1 MMRKNQKGQA
11 LIEFVLILPVIILLI
26 FGFIDLGRIVVENS
40 RWESVTTMVITKYKE
55 TKNYN
60 EVIKYIEDAGYTNID
75 ISIKREDNLLK
86 VTLNKK
92 ISIMTPGLDEIIGD
106 PYSVSVERVVNYE

>member
-1 MMRKNQKGQA
+1 MRKNQKGQA

-26 FGFIDLGRIVVENS
+26 FGFIDLGRIVLENN
-40 RWESVTTMVITKYKE
+40 RLESVTTMVITRYKE
-55 TKNYN
+55 TKDYD
-60 EVIKYIEDAGYTNID
+60 EVVKYIEDAGYTNID
-75 ISIKREDNLLK
+75 VSIKQEDNLLK

-106 PYSVSVERVVNYE
+106 PYNISAERVVNYE